1 MKKYTGSGKRRSLAE
16 KNPVHTVNL
25 LLAKC
30 LKKRG
35 NGDIMKNN
43 LLCNLQFQ
51 EELL

>member
-1 MKKYTGSGKRRSLAE
+1 MKKYTGSGKRRSLTE
-16 KNPVHTVNL
+16 KNHAHAVNF

-43 LLCNLQFQ
+43 LHCNLQFQ